1 MPLNDL
7 DGSKKT
13 IHHVT
18 ESKENAHQR
27 WLSHC
32 SCFKHDMPEFLYLFP
47 LDRRMQQTGFGT
59 PPMRGHITKTRSTKY
74 QGFTMISRLC
84 NVTGQSR
91 KTATLF

>member
-59 PPMRGHITKTRSTKY
+59 PPMSG
-74 QGFTMISRLC
+74 C
-84 NVTGQSR
+84 
-91 KTATLF
+91 